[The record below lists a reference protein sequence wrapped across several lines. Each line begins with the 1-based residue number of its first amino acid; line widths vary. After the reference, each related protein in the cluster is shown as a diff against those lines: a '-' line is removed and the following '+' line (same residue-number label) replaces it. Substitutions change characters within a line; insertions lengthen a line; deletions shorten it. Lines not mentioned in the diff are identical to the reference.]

1 MNSWDIRNNNLNRIK
16 RIFPYLNHDDLYK
29 KILIDD
35 NSFSYITLKEVSED
49 ITIIIIL
56 ELIEMCINPLKV
68 KLIDYTAGVGGNVFS
83 FSSLVNY

>member
-1 MNSWDIRNNNLNRIK
+1 MNSWDIKNKNLSRIK
-16 RIFPYLNHDDLYK
+16 RIFPYLNHNELYK

-49 ITIIIIL
+49 ITKIITL

-68 KLIDYTAGVGGNVFS
+68 KLIEY
-83 FSSLVNY
+83 